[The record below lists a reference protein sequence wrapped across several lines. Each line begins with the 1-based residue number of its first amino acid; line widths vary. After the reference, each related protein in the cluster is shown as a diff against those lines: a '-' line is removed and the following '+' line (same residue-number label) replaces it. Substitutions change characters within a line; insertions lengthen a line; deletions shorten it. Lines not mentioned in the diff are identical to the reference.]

1 MIQRATIRRPLDPI
15 AALAED
21 LYHAVPGDLAM
32 FMGAIQRHDYPGAL
46 ALARDLWAPLY
57 AYTDS
62 HHGALMIR
70 PGISMVTA
78 VALMTYLRNEV
89 VHPQ

>member
-1 MIQRATIRRPLDPI
+1 VIQRFTIRRPLDPI
-15 AALAED
+15 AALVED
-21 LYHAVPGDLAM
+21 LYHAAPGDLAM

-57 AYTDS
+57 AETIL
-62 HHGALMIR
+62 GPMMVR
-70 PGISMVTA
+70 PGISLTTA

-89 VHPQ
+89 VHPK